1 MILFG
6 ISIGILLCFLGGL
19 MAIDIAPKEA
29 TGAAVGVI
37 GIASYAA
44 AGLQDVVSGFLI
56 ESRKAIVDG
65 NPVYDFSAIRIFWLS
80 AALVSLLFLL
90 IIWGARK
97 KHVSSNIH
105 Y

>member
-37 GIASYAA
+37 GIAGYAA
-44 AGLQDVVSGFLI
+44 AGLRGRRQW
-56 ESRKAIVDG
+56 
-65 NPVYDFSAIRIFWLS
+65 FSDRVA
-80 AALVSLLFLL
+80 
-90 IIWGARK
+90 
-97 KHVSSNIH
+97 
-105 Y
+105 

>member
-56 ESRKAIVDG
+56 ESRKGIVGG
-65 NPVYDFSAIRIFWLS
+65 NTV
-80 AALVSLLFLL
+80 
-90 IIWGARK
+90 
-97 KHVSSNIH
+97 
-105 Y
+105 